1 VERLSPILR
10 LSLGLTVLTC
20 TILLTA
26 DVLRLLPPLEDP
38 ALRERIASA
47 ERLSMQAAQVASR
60 DDLGMLRSLLH
71 SAVSADGELLSV
83 AVRSANGML
92 LVQAGDHRRLWD
104 PPEAEGST
112 ETHMRVPLFRDGRPW
127 GTLEARFAERT
138 RAGLLAALWQRPLVR
153 LLLVMGGI
161 GFVAYG
167 FYLRRNLKHLDPSAV
182 IPARV
187 QAALDVM
194 AEGVILVDAQ
204 ERIVLANAAFAR
216 RVGVAPAS
224 LLGVDAASLRWR
236 PDGAPGA
243 TLTLPWRGAVREGA
257 ATIGGTLRLDTPGDG
272 ERVFVVNA
280 SPVLDGWGRPKG
292 AIATFDDA
300 TELERKTTA
309 LEEAL
314 GELEKSRD
322 EIRLQND
329 ELQVLAR
336 RDPLTGVANRR
347 AFMARLEAQLAAAR
361 RSGRELCCLMVDID
375 HFKKTN
381 DDHGHTMGDEVI
393 QRVAQALAAEMGSSE
408 EVCRY
413 GGEEFCVALAEG
425 GLEQAMRVA
434 ERVNKKVQLPGFARV
449 PVAVSIGVTSTRWG
463 ARSLLEL
470 IEQADE
476 ALYAS
481 KQRGRNRVTR
491 FDEVAP
497 GGGEAGGRS
506 G

>member
-10 LSLGLTVLTC
+10 LSLGLVLLTC

-26 DVLRLLPPLEDP
+26 DVLRLLPPLEDE
-38 ALRERIASA
+38 ALRARIAAA
-47 ERLSMQAAQVASR
+47 ERLSMQAAQAASR
-60 DDLGMLRSLLH
+60 DDLGVLRSLLH
-71 SAVSADGELLSV
+71 GAVSADADLLSV
-83 AVRSANGML
+83 AVRTAGGTL
-92 LVQAGDHRRLWD
+92 LVQAGDHRLLWD

-112 ETHMRVPLFRDGRPW
+112 ATHMRVPLFRDGRPW
-127 GTLEARFAERT
+127 GTLEARFAERE
-138 RAGLLAALWQRPLVR
+138 RAGLLASLWRRPLVR
-153 LLLVMGGI
+153 LLLVTGGL
-161 GFVAYG
+161 GFVAYAL
-167 FYLRRNLKHLDPSAV
+167 YLRRNLKHLDPSAV

-194 AEGVILVDAQ
+194 AEGVILVDSL

-224 LLGVDAASLRWR
+224 LLGVDAGSLRWR
-236 PDGAPGA
+236 PDGAAGA
-243 TLTLPWRGAVREGA
+243 PLALPWRGAVREGV
-257 ATIGGTLRLDTPGDG
+257 ATTGGTLRLDTPGDG

-280 SPVLDGWGRPKG
+280 SPVLDGWGQPKG

-314 GELEKSRD
+314 AELEKSRD

-347 AFMARLEAQLAAAR
+347 AFMARLETQLTDAR
-361 RSGRELCCLMVDID
+361 QARRELCCLMVDID
-375 HFKKTN
+375 HFKKVN
-381 DDHGHTMGDEVI
+381 DQYGHTMGDEVI
-393 QRVAQALAAEMGSSE
+393 QRVAQALAAELGSSE
-408 EVCRY
+408 AVCRY
-413 GGEEFCVALAEG
+413 GGEEFCVALEG

-434 ERVNKKVQLPGFARV
+434 ERVHKKVQLPGFARV
-449 PVAVSIGVTSTRWG
+449 PVAVSIGVSSTRWG
-463 ARSLLEL
+463 AGSLLEL

-491 FDEVAP
+491 FDEVA
-497 GGGEAGGRS
+497 AGGAGAAGRP